1 MKTPHTTGEATNV
14 TATDVGGPTLDPIV
28 ETTDTART
36 PPTEQPP
43 AQDRLAQPCSSKSVR
58 FLSKKSE
65 EVATSEGKDVSEAGN
80 QSESTNAATTAA
92 ATGETSA
99 LSWSELDEC
108 NEFCDMSATSGTGSS
123 TAMQHSDRYSEAA
136 PSSRPTS
143 GSTSTQDPLN
153 RFMSARYMKEVLETG
168 VYEEKRQSTPLLLA
182 TPTNRHRNLS
192 S

>member
-1 MKTPHTTGEATNV
+1 M

-58 FLSKKSE
+58 FLSKNNE
-65 EVATSEGKDVSEAGN
+65 EVANSEGKDVSEAGN
-80 QSESTNAATTAA
+80 QSESTNAPTTAA

-99 LSWSELDEC
+99 LSWSELNEC
-108 NEFCDMSATSGTGSS
+108 NGFCDVSATSGTGSS

-168 VYEEKRQSTPLLLA
+168 VYEETRHSTPLLLA

-192 S
+192 SLSSQCVRLT